1 MNLEREES
9 LPLRGTDGTLEAWLR
24 GGEAAAAA
32 PPPPPLRDGDRF
44 GPCRVLGLLGRGG
57 ASDVFRAVQEP
68 SGIAVA
74 LKVLRPGGGEAAAV
88 RFARE
93 VRLLAEHPHPA
104 LPRYLGSGEAEGRP
118 YLLLEEL
125 APAPLPRTD
134 RAVARFLLALCRGGA
149 HLHALGF
156 GHRDIKPDNALFR
169 AHVGE
174 RPSGPPAAGGPSI
187 VEGRRV
193 GVGTPGWSAP
203 EQFDRGEATPT
214 SDVHALGVL
223 ADACFGGRPPRA
235 WRGIVRRATSS
246 LPAERFPDVL
256 FPRDPAPPRGPV
268 GRGRRPP
275 RGGDLDRMPDSRIPG
290 SPDSGPRG
298 LRARRFRATG
308 FSREFALRRPLQGP
322 RGGP

>member
-1 MNLEREES
+1 MNLEREEG

-134 RAVARFLLALCRGGA
+134 RAVARFLLALCRGVA

-156 GHRDIKPDNALFR
+156 VHRDIKPDNVLFR
-169 AHVGE
+169 ANGAPVLIDFGLVKNVGE

-193 GVGTPGWSAP
+193 GVAMP
-203 EQFDRGEATPT
+203 DRR
-214 SDVHALGVL
+214 HA
-223 ADACFGGRPPRA
+223 
-235 WRGIVRRATSS
+235 
-246 LPAERFPDVL
+246 RFP
-256 FPRDPAPPRGPV
+256 RH
-268 GRGRRPP
+268 
-275 RGGDLDRMPDSRIPG
+275 LD
-290 SPDSGPRG
+290 
-298 LRARRFRATG
+298 
-308 FSREFALRRPLQGP
+308 ALRRDFAEVGRADLRR
-322 RGGP
+322 RGDGQREGGQKWEEVCHHARAFATR